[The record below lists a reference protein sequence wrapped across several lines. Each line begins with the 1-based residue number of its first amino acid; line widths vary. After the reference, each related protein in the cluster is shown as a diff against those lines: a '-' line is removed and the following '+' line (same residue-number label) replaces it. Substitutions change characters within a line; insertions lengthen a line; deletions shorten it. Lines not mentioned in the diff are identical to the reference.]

1 MLVHRRLGFLASAPE
16 RLTALPPNEGARAM
30 CEKCAELDG
39 KIEHYQRIA
48 RWVTDKPT
56 LEGIDILIA
65 KYEADKKA
73 LHPEGQ

>member
-1 MLVHRRLGFLASAPE
+1 
-16 RLTALPPNEGARAM
+16 M